1 MKPNISYGFG
11 ALTPTTWREIY
22 TTVQA
27 VSNGTSGQR
36 VDQSVTREFIFA
48 RITNSTPGAVTIT
61 QWTYEWTQVL
71 RTTGQYLWNTQ
82 LLTSATPGYGP
93 AFNLLEAN
101 NTNAQVYGGINVTTG
116 RQLVASPGF
125 YYDPV
130 PTNTVVLLRLSRSQ
144 QNAMIADFSAPN
156 PITGACPTGL
166 TTYYDGGT
174 Y

>member
-27 VSNGTSGQR
+27 VSSGTSGAR

-48 RITNSTPGAVTIT
+48 LITNSTPNAVDGTR
-61 QWTYEWTQVL
+61 WAYGWSQVL
-71 RTTGQYLWNTQ
+71 RTTDQPLWTPTG
-82 LLTSATPGYGP
+82 LTSGTPGYGP
-93 AFNLLEAN
+93 AYNTLEAS
-101 NTNAQVYGGINVTTG
+101 NTNAQVYGGIAITTG
-116 RQLVASPGF
+116 RELVASPGF
-125 YYDPV
+125 YFDPV
-130 PTNTVVLLRLSRSQ
+130 PNNVVVLLRLSRNR
-144 QNAMIADFSAPN
+144 QNALSADFSAPN